1 MDATKPEVAKVCNFL
16 DELLPRED
24 IQLPEMLQQEDEFSF
39 QQLPCQ
45 NNSIVQQD
53 YSLDE
58 IRTVAQETRPI
69 IKSRPS
75 AKNVRPP
82 KQASRQDAR
91 SNLIKN
97 KTFSRVTF
105 Q

>member
-45 NNSIVQQD
+45 NNSIV
-53 YSLDE
+53 
-58 IRTVAQETRPI
+58 
-69 IKSRPS
+69 
-75 AKNVRPP
+75 
-82 KQASRQDAR
+82 
-91 SNLIKN
+91 
-97 KTFSRVTF
+97 
-105 Q
+105 